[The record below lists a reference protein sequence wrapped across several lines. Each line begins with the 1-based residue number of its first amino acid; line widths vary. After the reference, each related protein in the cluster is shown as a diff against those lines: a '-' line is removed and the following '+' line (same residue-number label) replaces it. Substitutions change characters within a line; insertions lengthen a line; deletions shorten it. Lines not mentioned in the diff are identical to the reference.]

1 MGSASSSQMPV
12 MYPAYLCIEGILY
25 CYMLYRSVFS
35 GKQVMLRDPAIGD
48 APDVERERERN
59 MADAD
64 DVAADM
70 SLNQSHL
77 LGGTHLI
84 L

>member
-1 MGSASSSQMPV
+1 
-12 MYPAYLCIEGILY
+12 
-25 CYMLYRSVFS
+25 MLYRSVFS

-48 APDVERERERN
+48 APDVERERN

>member
-1 MGSASSSQMPV
+1 
-12 MYPAYLCIEGILY
+12 
-25 CYMLYRSVFS
+25 MLYVVQERFFS

-48 APDVERERERN
+48 APDVERERN

-77 LGGTHLI
+77 LGAHI
-84 L
+84 RS

>member
-1 MGSASSSQMPV
+1 
-12 MYPAYLCIEGILY
+12 
-25 CYMLYRSVFS
+25 MLYVVQERFFS

-77 LGGTHLI
+77 LGAHI
-84 L
+84 RS